1 MRTAHAKCN
10 AAEPAMEAT
19 SPPSSRT
26 HSPAPNL
33 RFRTCACSLACT
45 GLQHLT
51 RGVAASR
58 AWGCS
63 LCWVA
68 HTRRP

>member
-26 HSPAPNL
+26 HSPAPSL
-33 RFRTCACSLACT
+33 RWRTCACSLACT
-45 GLQHLT
+45 GLQPRT
-51 RGVAASR
+51 RGGAASR
-58 AWGCS
+58 ALGCS
-63 LCWVA
+63 VCGVA
-68 HTRRP
+68 RTRRP